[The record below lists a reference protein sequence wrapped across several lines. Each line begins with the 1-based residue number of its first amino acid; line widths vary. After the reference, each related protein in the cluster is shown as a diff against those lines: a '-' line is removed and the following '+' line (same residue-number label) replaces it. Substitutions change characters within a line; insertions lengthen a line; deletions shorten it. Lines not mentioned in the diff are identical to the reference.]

1 MTQAPAPLRG
11 RGADDKGGALMAA
24 YADYLYYSTVFMG
37 TAIPPDDFPALAV
50 KASAYI
56 DYATMGRARKARE
69 DDMEAV
75 KMAACA
81 LAEVMRDAAKLD
93 AVAFDTDQQLSSE
106 SVGDW
111 SKNYGTRSVSAT
123 DIQLA
128 DKRKRETVLMYLAGT
143 KLLHARGMGRCSHTR

>member
-1 MTQAPAPLRG
+1 M
-11 RGADDKGGALMAA
+11 A

-37 TAIPPDDFPALAV
+37 AAVPPEEFPALAV

-56 DYATMGRARKARE
+56 DYVTMRRAKTAQG
-69 DDMEAV
+69 DDLEAV
-75 KMAACA
+75 KMATCA
-81 LAEVMRDAAKLD
+81 LAEVMRDASKLD
-93 AVAFDTDQQLSSE
+93 AVAFNTDQQLSSE

-128 DKRKRETVLMYLAGT
+128 ERRKKETVLIYLGGT
-143 KLLHARGMGRCSHTR
+143 KLLRARGYGRCSHTR